1 MQQVKLLLFL
11 KNNFI
16 CFSSMN
22 IIRHIPNTITSLN
35 LLSGCFAVILSFSG
49 NFKGALFMIIA
60 SAVFDFC
67 DGFAARLLKAYS
79 PMGKELDS
87 LADMV
92 SFGLAP
98 ATIMFN
104 KMLHYFGEDFK
115 QGADHLAGL
124 FNLEVAGS
132 TDIFSRI
139 LSLPFMEASG
149 YMIPLLCALSIAVFS
164 GLRLA
169 KFNIDTRQTENFI
182 GLATPSCALIVG
194 SLIYACET
202 YPQIDAFFAQN
213 VYILA
218 IVSVVLALLLVC
230 EIPMF
235 SFKFKSFRWAD
246 NRIKFSFLIC
256 AVIIAVVQTL
266 IMGGFSLSIWI
277 FATFVC
283 YILLNVCVALAA
295 KR

>member
-1 MQQVKLLLFL
+1 MSIVK
-11 KNNFI
+11 
-16 CFSSMN
+16 
-22 IIRHIPNTITSLN
+22 HIPNSITSLN
-35 LLSGCFAVILSFSG
+35 LLSGCFAVVFSFAG
-49 NFKGALFMIIA
+49 NFKAALFMIIA
-60 SAVFDFC
+60 SAIFDFC

-98 ATIMFN
+98 AVIVFN
-104 KMLHYFGEDFK
+104 KMLAVYESAEAVTFE
-115 QGADHLAGL
+115 A
-124 FNLEVAGS
+124 
-132 TDIFSRI
+132 I
-139 LSLPFMEASG
+139 LNMPFAQAAC

-194 SLIYACET
+194 SLIYACES
-202 YPQIDAFFAQN
+202 YPAIDAFFAAN
-213 VYILA
+213 LYLFA
-218 IVSVVLALLLVC
+218 IISVALSLLLVS

-235 SFKFKSFRWAD
+235 SFKFKSLKWAD
-246 NRIKFSFLIC
+246 NRIKFSFLLC
-256 AVIIAVVQTL
+256 AVVIAVVQAI

-283 YILLNVCVALAA
+283 YIVLNVAVAVVAR
-295 KR
+295 K

>member
-1 MQQVKLLLFL
+1 
-11 KNNFI
+11 
-16 CFSSMN
+16 
-22 IIRHIPNTITSLN
+22 
-35 LLSGCFAVILSFSG
+35 
-49 NFKGALFMIIA
+49 MIIA
-60 SAVFDFC
+60 SAIFDFC

-98 ATIMFN
+98 AVIMFN
-104 KMLHYFGEDFK
+104 KMLEIFSYELSGISRTLEKSLGEKLGSDVSAIFQKLDGGFTGGGELFMRILDLPFGE
-115 QGADHLAGL
+115 AC
-124 FNLEVAGS
+124 
-132 TDIFSRI
+132 
-139 LSLPFMEASG
+139 G
-149 YMIPLLCALSIAVFS
+149 YMVPLLCALSIAVFS

-202 YPQIDAFFAQN
+202 YPVLNDFFAAN
-213 VYILA
+213 SYLLA
-218 IVSVVLALLLVC
+218 VISLALALLLVS

-235 SFKFKSFRWAD
+235 SFKFKNLKWAD
-246 NRIKFSFLIC
+246 NKIKFIFLIC
-256 AVIIAVVQTL
+256 AVAIAVVQAL
-266 IMGGFSLSIWI
+266 LMGGFSLSIWI

-283 YILLNVCVALAA
+283 YILINVGVAVIG
-295 KR
+295 KRS

>member
-1 MQQVKLLLFL
+1 
-11 KNNFI
+11 
-16 CFSSMN
+16 MN
-22 IIRHIPNTITSLN
+22 IIRHIPNSITSLN
-35 LLSGCFAVILSFSG
+35 LLSGCFAVIFAFAG
-49 NFKGALFMIIA
+49 NFKAALFMIIA

-98 ATIMFN
+98 AVIMFN
-104 KMLHYFGEDFK
+104 KMLEYFGADF
-115 QGADHLAGL
+115 QVGANKLAGM
-124 FNLEVAGS
+124 FNLEIVGS
-132 TDIFSRI
+132 SDIFSKI
-139 LSLPFMEASG
+139 LSLPFMEAAS

-194 SLIYACET
+194 SLIYACES
-202 YPQIDAFFAQN
+202 YPAVDAFFADKI
-213 VYILA
+213 YLLA
-218 IVSVVLALLLVC
+218 IISFALALLLVS

-235 SFKFKSFRWAD
+235 SFKFKSLKWSD
-246 NRIKFSFLIC
+246 NKIKFSFLIC
-256 AVIIAVVQTL
+256 AAAIAVVQIIL
-266 IMGGFSLSIWI
+266 MGSFSLSIWI

-283 YILLNVCVALAA
+283 YILLNVCVALVP